1 MGSFTCLLISILPLL
16 VQGHYQPSYS
26 YQPTKIYHQK
36 PVYSHKQVYQY
47 EPQEPTYGYEPT
59 CSTLSFCSSSCPS
72 SYNSYNRRSWWIIIY
87 TIMFSSFYI
96 SSNINLTSFNMLV
109 RWGGKAGG
117 HEPPLFPLLCHT
129 LAFFLFWQ
137 TWATNIS
144 HSVPPYLVL
153 LGRATFLNGTFWTF
167 KCDFKKSSRVTQR
180 STTQTVFWILH
191 KINILICTV
200 ITRKH
205 YK

>member
-1 MGSFTCLLISILPLL
+1 MGSFICLLISILPLL
-16 VQGHYQPSYS
+16 KQGHYQPSYS

-109 RWGGKAGG
+109 RWAGEG
-117 HEPPLFPLLCHT
+117 RWP
-129 LAFFLFWQ
+129 
-137 TWATNIS
+137 WATTIS
-144 HSVPPYLVL
+144 SSVPHISFFSL
-153 LGRATFLNGTFWTF
+153 LADMSHQYFPFRTTIFGSSGQSYFF
-167 KCDFKKSSRVTQR
+167 K
-180 STTQTVFWILH
+180 WYILD
-191 KINILICTV
+191 L
-200 ITRKH
+200 
-205 YK
+205 